1 VCPECIEEYQGDN
14 KGTLPCLHPICTT
27 CVDKKNGTDEYVCL
41 FVREGIYCNSK
52 YKKGDVL
59 VVAAAKQAEIC
70 GSCEENPAT
79 HECKTCTIKL
89 CADEAKAHAMSKA
102 TKDHKLVALPSA
114 LAAVQN
120 PCEIHKTVAA
130 TLYCKQCDK
139 LICVDCVQSHDGHSM
154 QAIAAGLATRAQLI
168 KTKLVAVQKKCN
180 DLKMGGD
187 NEAKQ
192 DLDFVTAHL
201 ATTAAKID
209 EAFDSITHPLQQT
222 LDEVRARKHEL
233 RKQAQDAIG
242 ADVKTLEQQVDT
254 LATFKHDV
262 DVVKAAAAASSASQ
276 ALISA
281 RLVAL
286 DKMAVNSTS
295 AVKET
300 SHFVYSQPADVAKLL
315 EAIKAVQVAQL
326 GSIAKSALRAPP
338 KIVRDYKT
346 IGAPVKII
354 GKMGSGQGEVQ
365 SPIGLAVDAAGN
377 LVVGEQGNKRVQ
389 IFDKNGGHLRI
400 VNCGLDN
407 IFGVSVAHSGDV
419 WVANQSDT
427 LRLYNAQSGALVR
440 SLASR
445 SMCCTSLPDGSVVV
459 STNGPHVRLYNSAG
473 VQQWE
478 STGSGLTSTY
488 GACHVPDINAVAV
501 CEFNNKHVQLLS
513 LVDGRHIRTIGAG
526 QMSNYPRS
534 IAYDAAAK
542 VLVVGEYDKVSAW
555 TLEGQL
561 VHRWGQGTLNVA
573 YGVAIDPSDNTIFV
587 SDYGNHRIL
596 VF

>member
-1 VCPECIEEYQGDN
+1 MCPECIEEYQGDN

-120 PCEIHKTVAA
+120 PCEVHKAVAA
-130 TLYCKQCDK
+130 TLYCTRCDQMA
-139 LICVDCVQSHDGHSM
+139 CVDCLKAHSGHTVQPTDE
-154 QAIAAGLATRAQLI
+154 GLATRAQLI
-168 KTKLVAVQKKCN
+168 KTKLASLGKKCD

-209 EAFDSITHPLQQT
+209 EAFDSITRPLQQT
-222 LDEVRARKHEL
+222 LDEVNARKHEL

-242 ADVKTLEQQVDT
+242 ADVKTLEQQVDS

-262 DVVKAAAAASSASQ
+262 DVVKAAVVASPATQ
-276 ALISA
+276 ALVSA
-281 RLVAL
+281 RLCAL
-286 DKMAVNSTS
+286 DKVAVNSTS

-300 SHFVYSQPADVAKLL
+300 SHFVYSQPTEVAKLL
-315 EAIKAVQVAQL
+315 ESLKAVQVAQL
-326 GSIAKSALRAPP
+326 GSIAKSALRVSP
-338 KIVRDYKT
+338 KIGRYKT

-354 GKMGSGQGEVQ
+354 GKYGAGQGDVQ
-365 SPIGLAVDAAGN
+365 NPIGLAVDAAGN
-377 LVVGEQGNKRVQ
+377 LVVADYSNARLQ
-389 IFDKNGGHLRI
+389 IFNKDGGHLRF
-400 VNCGLDN
+400 VNCGVSMYG
-407 IFGVSVAHSGDV
+407 ISVAPSGDV
-419 WVANQSDT
+419 WVAYNSND
-427 LRLYNAQSGALVR
+427 LRLYNPQSGTLVR
-440 SLASR
+440 SLAAR
-445 SMCCTSLPDGSVVV
+445 SFFCVSLPDGSVVV
-459 STNGPHVRLYNSAG
+459 STIGPHVRLYNSAG
-473 VQQWE
+473 VQKWE
-478 STGSGLTSTY
+478 STGSGLTSTF
-488 GACHVPDINAVAV
+488 GVCHVPDINAVAV
-501 CEFNNKHVQLLS
+501 CECNNKQVQLLS
-513 LVDGRHIRTIGAG
+513 LADGRHVHTIGAG

-534 IAYDAAAK
+534 IAYDVTAK
-542 VLVVGEYDKVSAW
+542 ILVVGEEDKVSAW
-555 TLEGQL
+555 TLEGLL
-561 VHRWGQGTLNVA
+561 VHQWGKGTVRTA
-573 YGVAIDPSDNTIFV
+573 YGVAIDPSDNTIYV